1 MNLEGA
7 LSVSITMIRIHYS
20 VNLKAKTR
28 GIKYAKSEPC
38 CSKTISEDPVGSLL
52 LTVPSAFNEAP
63 LKYRKPMSRFYTMGL
78 KVNEKVL

>member
-1 MNLEGA
+1 MA
-7 LSVSITMIRIHYS
+7 LNMQSQSLAVQKPFQKI
-20 VNLKAKTR
+20 LW
-28 GIKYAKSEPC
+28 
-38 CSKTISEDPVGSLL
+38 DLLL